1 MVWLELGPGPKRNKH
16 ARLFIWQHSIKSGK
30 EGENGLGYF
39 PHVHV
44 DSSFSH
50 TRKWKIHLG
59 QTIRFHAPTHPYCFQ
74 RSNWLRLFGAVN
86 DFRDEALVWKT
97 FLEDLHRF
105 GAEEGSTV
113 IADSTNLTNEYRRY
127 YVEQT
132 PEFDTHILVLFH
144 IPFDICKKQN
154 LLRTGAS
161 VVPNAIMNQLH
172 AQFEKPTQSVM
183 DLYDECIIVEK
194 NFIAD
199 SVKAK

>member
-1 MVWLELGPGPKRNKH
+1 MSTLILLSAIPG
-16 ARLFIWQHSIKSGK
+16 SGK
-30 EGENGLGYF
+30 STWAKQY
-39 PHVHV
+39 V
-44 DSSFSH
+44 S
-50 TRKWKIHLG
+50 
-59 QTIRFHAPTHPYCFQ
+59 THPHTHIVSSDQ
-74 RSNWLRLFGAVN
+74 IRLRLFGAVN

-105 GAEEGSTV
+105 GAEEGNTV

-132 PEFDTHILVLFH
+132 PEFDTHVLVLFH

-194 NFIAD
+194 NFVAD
-199 SVKAK
+199 SIKAK